1 MIVIK
6 IKTWKDWKQDFLK
19 WVASTSAQHLQGV
32 RRLYGGFAKSG
43 SLQSNKRHLR

>member
-19 WVASTSAQHLQGV
+19 WVQAPRRSTCKEYV
-32 RRLYGGFAKSG
+32 DLYGGFTKSG
-43 SLQSNKRHLR
+43 SLQNNKRHLR

>member
-19 WVASTSAQHLQGV
+19 WVQAPRAVLARST
-32 RRLYGGFAKSG
+32 
-43 SLQSNKRHLR
+43 